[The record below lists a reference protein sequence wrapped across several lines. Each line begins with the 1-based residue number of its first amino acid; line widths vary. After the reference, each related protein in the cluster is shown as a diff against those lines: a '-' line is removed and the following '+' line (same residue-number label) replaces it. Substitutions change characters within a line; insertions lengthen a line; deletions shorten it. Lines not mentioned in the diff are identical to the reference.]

1 MDVLMVERGLARSRE
16 KAQALLMAGSVSV
29 DGMREWKPGTR
40 YAPEAVI
47 EVAEDPVPYVGR
59 GGLKL
64 KAAIDAWG
72 IDPAGLVC
80 MDIGAS
86 TGGFTDV
93 LLKEGAAKVYAV
105 DVGYGQL
112 DFTLRNDARVVNM
125 ERTNIR
131 FLDTEAFPEKVD
143 FVVIDVA
150 FISLALVLPVAVRVM
165 GVDPG
170 SAPGMTDGGP
180 GMTMDAPGM
189 TEGGPGI
196 VCLVKPQFE
205 AGRAQVGKGGIVRDP
220 AVHAEV
226 VENVKNYAKNLGLD
240 AVAVMDSPVLGAK
253 GNKEFLLWLR

>member
-1 MDVLMVERGLARSRE
+1 MKERVDVLMVERGLARSRE

-29 DGMREWKPGTR
+29 DGLREWKPGTR
-40 YAPEAVI
+40 YAAEAVI

-64 KAAIDAWG
+64 KAALDAWQ
-72 IDPAGLVC
+72 IDPSGLIC

-93 LLKEGAAKVYAV
+93 LLQGGAARVYAV

-112 DFTLRNDARVVNM
+112 DYTLRGDPRVVNM

-131 FLDTEAFPEKVD
+131 FLDTETFPEKVD
-143 FVVIDVA
+143 LIVIDVA
-150 FISLALVLPVAVRVM
+150 FISLSLVFPVAVRLLRK
-165 GVDPG
+165 DP
-170 SAPGMTDGGP
+170 A
-180 GMTMDAPGM
+180 
-189 TEGGPGI
+189 GPGI
-196 VCLVKPQFE
+196 VALVKPQFE

-220 AVHAEV
+220 GVHAEV
-226 VENVKNYAKNLGLD
+226 LEKVKNYAQNCGLS
-240 AVAVMDSPVLGAK
+240 AEEVMDSPVLGAK